1 MKQALTDVLAIFLAK
16 HIHIFI
22 FYCECFQGIVVDA
35 IT

>member
-22 FYCECFQGIVVDA
+22 FDCFQGIVVDA